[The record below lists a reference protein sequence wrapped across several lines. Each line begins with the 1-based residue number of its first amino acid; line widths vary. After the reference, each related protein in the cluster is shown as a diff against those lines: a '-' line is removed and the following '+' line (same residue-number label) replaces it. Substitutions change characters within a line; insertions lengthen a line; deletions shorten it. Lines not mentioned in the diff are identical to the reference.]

1 MKRRRFSLEVRPGAV
16 VLLAGLYFLLLVCA
30 SGADRNGA

>member
-16 VLLAGLYFLLLVCA
+16 VLFSGLALAAAIVVI
-30 SGADRNGA
+30 